1 MGLDLAATQQ
11 QTEDSGARKGKPGC
25 DLSPERKRLVQKIN
39 LQLAALGQPTCS
51 VDEQDDYLLVASDM
65 VHKLQQNRRLLAD
78 YRCPADRRIEAF
90 INAYLRK
97 AGVDYRFS
105 LPTQN
110 FLLQQAGLA
119 RELSIPPCG
128 NEFISD
134 YISSYRV
141 RQGVLH
147 NPVKDR
153 RTTAG
158 VFHVVEDGL
167 PIPAGKKAV
176 PSLTFARLL
185 EYALQPPDGLL
196 ALPFTHGQETSAKTW
211 VSLLMRPTVS
221 PQVRG
226 VSPRLSME
234 TRFFVPGG
242 LVANLD
248 FVERIFG
255 NAGDPNLP
263 ENDAALDVE
272 GWTGHSGG
280 VMLAPHLT
288 QLSKKALGLPHY
300 DQATER
306 QRADGMC
313 WQEPD
318 ELYNDGQAFKVVCR
332 DMSGVVFT
340 LIADN
345 YFGYSK
351 KEIKSQISY
360 SANLLGGSEEEHAGG
375 ALVFPSYNLG
385 DVFRPDSRVRME
397 DHSFAEMVKMFGQIM
412 TLQPEGY
419 AVDRQYPDI
428 LYVPEDTRID
438 LLQQRVSWPSGN
450 GAIGIKLH
458 PGYTY
463 IHPCGYKVRMEKHPH
478 SPSWRLIGTDSVG
491 TYCHKPCTVSGGGKS
506 EISKSIAGSVLSG
519 PFYVSDF
526 EADLDQVEE
535 IFCKDYSCRFIE
547 KPPEGVDS
555 RPFLSTDRSLG
566 SVIRLL
572 MPSEEEYT
580 PEYNAWLAGI
590 PQHIR
595 ALAFVI
601 KRFYRQEWGEDWRGH
616 FSVDIVNGYPGHELK
631 YAGRT
636 LVASYLRVA
645 KSKVGE
651 WRIYKLRQ
659 DFVGA
664 DKVQMED
671 DISVSITL
679 PADALGLDAETEA
692 SVKLVENCESMLFQ
706 RPDDVVHRGLDAQAE
721 MDLAEPDS
729 FISNFQPLARQDA
742 IDLVEDAID
751 FLNYTPPMQALIRAA
766 AEGEEGA
773 WFVSSAHPRLVNGR
787 PSPNMRYLQRRPD
800 LKIPRDRYIAEIG
813 LRLYRR
819 IPLSRELH
827 IPVDAT
833 LPGRR
838 NNPIDRVRGIR
849 PLAVYNPIHYQEL
862 PELFMDYIASLTG
875 KSPSTTGAGSEGAL
889 TKGPFNSLAPT
900 ADLNNAL
907 VSMIL
912 CGHEGF
918 STAAGHVG
926 SAIHVEHDI
935 SMLVP
940 EIWCR
945 VQPHQRRA
953 AYMIENGHLEKVRD
967 FEQDGVKVLA
977 SRLGYRV
984 TGQFVRSYLGK
995 IFDNP
1000 NVVFDEAILK
1010 PESQDPEA
1018 FVDGVNNIVEAQA
1031 GVARSYLEDGSIE
1044 DACPPL
1050 RALLHIM
1057 ATGEYEGLDSE
1068 SPAFRALFT
1077 REYLLASDWYQE
1089 RLRIKRDR
1097 EIALL
1102 ERHLAYIEARLE
1114 EGEALTGVA
1123 PPALREKQQQVQ
1135 GELQRRGEPEYLQS
1149 LQGSLGAD
1157 WIHRT
1162 EG

>member
-1 MGLDLAATQQ
+1 M
-11 QTEDSGARKGKPGC
+11 EKGKQSGSANQACHLP
-25 DLSPERKRLVQKIN
+25 PERERLVQKIN
-39 LQLAALGQPTCS
+39 LQLAVLGQPTCNI
-51 VDEQDDYLLVASDM
+51 EAQDDYLQVAGDM
-65 VHKLQQNRRLLAD
+65 VRKLQQNRRLLSE
-78 YRCPADRRIEAF
+78 YRCPADRRIEVF
-90 INAYLRK
+90 VTGYLRN

-119 RELSIPPCG
+119 RELSLPACG
-128 NEFISD
+128 NTFVSD

-141 RQGVLH
+141 QQGVLH

-153 RTTAG
+153 RTTQG
-158 VFHVVEDGL
+158 VFHVVENGL
-167 PIPAGKKAV
+167 PIPSGKKAV
-176 PSLTFARLL
+176 PALAFSRLL
-185 EYALQPPDGLL
+185 EAALNPPDSLL
-196 ALPFTHGQETSAKTW
+196 NLPFTDEQEAKAKTW
-211 VSLLMRPTVS
+211 ISLLLRPTVS
-221 PQVRG
+221 PEVEG
-226 VSPRLSME
+226 LSPRMSME

-263 ENDAALDVE
+263 ENDAALDVD
-272 GWTGHSGG
+272 GWTGHTGG

-288 QLSKKALGLPHY
+288 QLTKKALGLPHY
-300 DQATER
+300 DQASER
-306 QRADGMC
+306 QRTDGMC
-313 WQEPD
+313 WKDPD

-360 SANLLGGSEEEHAGG
+360 AANLLGGNEEEHAGG
-375 ALVFPSYNLG
+375 ALVFPAYNLG
-385 DVFRPDSRVRME
+385 DLFRPDSRVGSE
-397 DHSFAEMVKMFGQIM
+397 GHSFAEVSGMFRDLM

-419 AVDRQYPDI
+419 GVDKHYPNI
-428 LYVPEDTRID
+428 FYVPEDTLID
-438 LLQQRVSWPSGN
+438 LQGQSVSWSRGDQN
-450 GAIGIKLH
+450 VSIKLR
-458 PGYTY
+458 PGHTY
-463 IHPCGYKVRMEKHPH
+463 VHPCGYKVRMEKHPH

-506 EISKSIAGSVLSG
+506 EISKSISGSVLSG
-519 PFYVSDF
+519 PFYVADL

-535 IFCKDYSCRFIE
+535 IFRKDYSGRFRE
-547 KPPEGVDS
+547 APPPGWKS
-555 RPFLSTDRSLG
+555 RSFLSEKRSLG

-572 MPSEEEYT
+572 MPSEEDYS
-580 PEYNAWLAGI
+580 PEYNAWLESI

-601 KRFYRQEWGEDWRGH
+601 KRFYHQEWEGDWRSH

-631 YAGRT
+631 YEGRT

-645 KSKVGE
+645 KTRCGE
-651 WRIYKLRQ
+651 WRIYKVRQ

-671 DISVSITL
+671 DISASITL
-679 PADALGLDAETEA
+679 PAESMGLRNTSGT
-692 SVKLVENCESMLFQ
+692 SVKLVENCESRLFQ
-706 RPDDVVHRGLDAQAE
+706 RPDDAVHRGLDAQAE
-721 MDLAEPDS
+721 ADLAEPDN
-729 FISNFQPLARQDA
+729 FISNFQPLDREDA
-742 IDLVEDAID
+742 LSLVDDAID
-751 FLNYTPPMQALIRAA
+751 FMGYTEPMQALIQEATQA
-766 AEGEEGA
+766 DEDA

-800 LKIPRDRYIAEIG
+800 LKNPRDRYVAEIG
-813 LRLYRR
+813 LRLFHR
-819 IPLSRELH
+819 IPLSRPLYL
-827 IPVDAT
+827 PVDAT

-838 NNPIDRVRGIR
+838 NNPIDRARKIR

-862 PELFMDYIASLTG
+862 PELFMDYISSLTG

-912 CGHEGF
+912 CGHQGF
-918 STAAGHVG
+918 SSAAGHIG
-926 SAIHVEHDI
+926 SEIHVEHDI

-945 VQPHQRRA
+945 IPPEQRRA
-953 AYMIENGHLEKVRD
+953 EYMIEHGYLERVAD
-967 FEQDGVKVLA
+967 FEHAGMTVRA
-977 SRLGYRV
+977 SRLGYRI
-984 TGQFVRSYLGK
+984 TGQFVRAFLGK

-1010 PESQDPEA
+1010 PETQDREA
-1018 FVDGVNNIVEAQA
+1018 FIDGVNNIVEAQSR
-1031 GVARSYLEDGSIE
+1031 VAAAYLADGSVE

-1050 RALLHIM
+1050 KALLYIM
-1057 ATGEYEGLDSE
+1057 ANGQYQGLDIE
-1068 SPAFRALFT
+1068 SPGFRRLFSP
-1077 REYLLASDWYQE
+1077 EYLLASDWYRE
-1089 RLRIKRDR
+1089 RLEIKQGR
-1097 EIALL
+1097 EVDLW
-1102 ERHLAYIEARLE
+1102 ERHAAYIESRSE
-1114 EGEALTGVA
+1114 EGEATTGVA
-1123 PPALREKQQQVQ
+1123 PASLQEKGLRVEQ
-1135 GELQRRGEPEYLQS
+1135 ELQRRRDPAYLQS

-1157 WIHRT
+1157 WIHRSSS
-1162 EG
+1162 